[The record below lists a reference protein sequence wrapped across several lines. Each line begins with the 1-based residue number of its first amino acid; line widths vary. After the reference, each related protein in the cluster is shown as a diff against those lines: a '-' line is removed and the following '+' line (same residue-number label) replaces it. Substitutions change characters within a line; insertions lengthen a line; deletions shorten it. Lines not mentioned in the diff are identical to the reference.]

1 MATKTIGAAGLKLIK
16 KFEGCYLKAYKCPAG
31 VWTIGYGHIEGV
43 KPGQKITKAQ
53 ADSMLK
59 KDMIRYAKQTDA
71 VTKHL
76 KLNTNERDA
85 LISFC
90 YNCGNGA
97 LKTLIKGRTKKQI
110 ADAMLLYNKGGG
122 RVLRG
127 LVRRRK
133 AERKLFL
140 TPVKTK
146 TTTAKLKPMLAKK
159 K

>member
-43 KPGQKITKAQ
+43 KPGQRITKAQ

-59 KDMIRYAKQTDA
+59 KDMVRYAKQTDA

-76 KLNTNERDA
+76 KLNNNERDA
-85 LISFC
+85 IISFC

-97 LKTLIKGRTKKQI
+97 LATLVKGR
-110 ADAMLLYNKGGG
+110 NKN
-122 RVLRG
+122 
-127 LVRRRK
+127 K
-133 AERKLFL
+133 
-140 TPVKTK
+140 
-146 TTTAKLKPMLAKK
+146 
-159 K
+159 